1 MQTYFLLM
9 QACFRLMQTCF
20 RPMQT
25 CFLLMQACFRPMRT
39 CFLPIQACFLTIPVY
54 NFAFIVVKPIT
65 VFKTKGPDLRIR
77 SSPFSEKLIHAFIY
91 FRLCTIWLLVQ
102 QLKLRYKLSVHPSS
116 QQNHPK
122 LMEYSNQSSQKLL
135 QLQYR
140 LYIHQ

>member
-1 MQTYFLLM
+1 MQTY
-9 QACFRLMQTCF
+9 F

-25 CFLLMQACFRPMRT
+25 CFLPM
-39 CFLPIQACFLTIPVY
+39 QACFLTIPVY

-77 SSPFSEKLIHAFIY
+77 SSPFSEKLIHVFIY
-91 FRLCTIWLLVQ
+91 FRLYTIWQ
-102 QLKLRYKLSVHPSS
+102 PDRRSKLRYKLSAHPLI

-122 LMEYSNQSSQKLL
+122 LLEYSNQSSQKLL
-135 QLQYR
+135 QLQHR